1 MNRKYIILFS
11 AMFVFCCIASG
22 YIGYKQGSQKA
33 VTARFFFVVESLDV
47 LQKVKAGDLA
57 GATSRLEG
65 VCFANSLAVL
75 SESSWRSDA
84 FRKIEVPPL
93 KEYRAKYRTNQADWS
108 VTEHLLQVYLEQ
120 KP

>member
-1 MNRKYIILFS
+1 M
-11 AMFVFCCIASG
+11 ASG

-33 VTARFFFVVESLDV
+33 VTARFFAVVQSLDV
-47 LQKVKAGDLA
+47 LKKVKAGDLA
-57 GATSRLEG
+57 GATSGLES

-75 SESSWRSDA
+75 SESGWRSEA
-84 FRKIEVPPL
+84 FRKIEVPSL

-108 VTEHLLQVYLEQ
+108 VTEQLLQVYLEQ